1 MAHDKPP
8 MMRRR
13 LVVQHLRLA
22 DDAVDACSEAVGCA
36 PTLRLPR
43 FATWDDVA
51 IDGERVTQLAE
62 NLHVDAEMVDAG
74 ARLSDYRLLAF
85 DMDSTLITIE
95 CIDEIADF
103 AGRKA
108 EVAAITEAAM
118 RGEIADFDESLRRR
132 TELLAGLPEATL
144 QRVYDER
151 LRVTPG
157 AETLIAAAKE
167 ASLQVLLV
175 SGGFTF
181 FTERLRD
188 RLDLDFACANT
199 LEVRDGALTGRVLGE
214 IVNAEGKK
222 LALERTCAAIGCDP
236 RHAIVV
242 GDGANDLKM
251 MSIAGVSVAYHAK
264 PLVRSET
271 THSINHCFLDA
282 ILNWFDDQLP
292 KPAPGSRG

>member
-1 MAHDKPP
+1 MTT
-8 MMRRR
+8 RR
-13 LVVQHLRLA
+13 LVVQHLRL
-22 DDAVDACSEAVGCA
+22 DDEAVAACSGAVGRE

-43 FATWDDVA
+43 LATWDDVP
-51 IDGERVTQLAE
+51 IDGEHATQLAE
-62 NLHVDAEMVDAG
+62 ALQVDAEVVPSD
-74 ARLSDYRLLAF
+74 ARLTDYRLLAF

-95 CIDEIADF
+95 CIDEIADY

-118 RGEIADFDESLRRR
+118 RGEIADYDESLRRR
-132 TELLAGLPEATL
+132 AELLAGLPESTL

-157 AETLIAAAKE
+157 AQTLIAAARD
-167 ASLQVLLV
+167 ADLQVLLV

-181 FTERLRD
+181 FTERLRE
-188 RLDLDFACANT
+188 RLELDFAFANT
-199 LEVRDGALTGRVLGE
+199 LEVRDGVLTGRVLGE
-214 IVNAEGKK
+214 IVNAEGKR
-222 LALERTCAAIGCDP
+222 LAVERACAAIGCEP
-236 RHAIVV
+236 RQAIVV

-271 THSINHCFLDA
+271 THAINHCWLDA

-292 KPAPGSRG
+292 RGDAVGAR